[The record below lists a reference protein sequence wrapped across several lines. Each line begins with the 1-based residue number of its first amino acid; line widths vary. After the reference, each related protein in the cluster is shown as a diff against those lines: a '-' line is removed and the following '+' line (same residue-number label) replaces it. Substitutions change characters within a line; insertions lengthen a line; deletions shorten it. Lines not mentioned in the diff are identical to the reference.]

1 MSSQY
6 PALEWLSLR
15 SDGDSP
21 ALIAHRAGVPVTA
34 VTRAT
39 DPYGPF
45 PRPTHQ
51 LGRVVAPED
60 VVDRRVARW
69 VQLRRD
75 GMRVTEIAAHEGVVH
90 QIVSKSTLPFG
101 PYPEPHPPHDT
112 IQRWVSERRVGIP
125 ATVIAAVAGVSV
137 DLVRRTTRPHGPFP
151 AGGSRIP
158 AGWVGA
164 SGVANL
170 AGVSHPTI
178 LRWIDIGF
186 TPPADVV
193 TGTGRLLW
201 LETTLRSWLETA
213 PLRECPTCGAKLKK
227 PTAHMSQ
234 GRCASRHPPVGAH
247 EPVKAP
253 TE

>member
-90 QIVSKSTLPFG
+90 QIVSKSNTSPA

-125 ATVIAAVAGVSV
+125 ATVIAVTAGVSV
-137 DLVRRTTRPHGPFP
+137 DLVRRTTRSHGRRR
-151 AGGSRIP
+151 GSRGIP

-201 LETTLRSWLETA
+201 LETTLRSWS
-213 PLRECPTCGAKLKK
+213 RRQ
-227 PTAHMSQ
+227 S
-234 GRCASRHPPVGAH
+234 RCANAQRAEPNSRNQRRTSSGQVRHATRQL
-247 EPVKAP
+247 EP
-253 TE
+253 TSR

>member
-1 MSSQY
+1 VGSQY

-15 SDGDSP
+15 RDGESP
-21 ALIAHRAGVPVTA
+21 ALIAHRAGVPVSA

-45 PRPTHQ
+45 PRPVRQ

-75 GMRVTEIAAHEGVVH
+75 GMRVTAIAAQEGVFH
-90 QIVSKSTLPFG
+90 QIVSKATLPFG
-101 PYPEPHPPHDT
+101 PYPEPHPPEEV
-112 IQRWVSERRVGIP
+112 IQRWVTERKTGIP

-137 DLVRRTTRPHGPFP
+137 DLVRRSTQPYGPFP

-158 AGWVGA
+158 SGWVGA
-164 SGVANL
+164 SGAATL

-186 TPPADVV
+186 MPPADVV

-201 LETTLRSWLETA
+201 CEATITTWLNIA
-213 PLRECPTCGAKLKK
+213 PLRTCPTCGAKLKR
-227 PTAHMSQ
+227 PTAHSSQ
-234 GRCASRHPPVGAH
+234 SRCASLGP
-247 EPVKAP
+247 AP
-253 TE
+253 KGT

>member
-6 PALEWLSLR
+6 PSLEWLSLR

-21 ALIAHRAGVPVTA
+21 ALIAHRAGVPVAA

-75 GMRVTEIAAHEGVVH
+75 GMRVTEIAAQEGVVH

-125 ATVIAAVAGVSV
+125 ATVIASVAGVSV
-137 DLVRRTTRPHGPFP
+137 DLVASEHAAPRSVSRRRQP
-151 AGGSRIP
+151 
-158 AGWVGA
+158 
-164 SGVANL
+164 N
-170 AGVSHPTI
+170 
-178 LRWIDIGF
+178 
-186 TPPADVV
+186 
-193 TGTGRLLW
+193 
-201 LETTLRSWLETA
+201 TLR
-213 PLRECPTCGAKLKK
+213 
-227 PTAHMSQ
+227 M
-234 GRCASRHPPVGAH
+234 GRRQRSCEPRRRLTPNHPQVDRHRLHA
-247 EPVKAP
+247 AR
-253 TE
+253 

>member
-1 MSSQY
+1 MGSQY

-15 SDGDSP
+15 RDGDSP
-21 ALIAHRAGVPVTA
+21 ALIAHRAGVPVSA

-45 PRPTHQ
+45 PRPTRQ

-69 VQLRRD
+69 VRLRRA
-75 GMRVTEIAAHEGVVH
+75 GMRVTAIAAQEGVFH
-90 QIVSKSTLPFG
+90 QIVSKATLPFG
-101 PYPEPHPPHDT
+101 PYPEPHPPEEA
-112 IQRWVSERRVGIP
+112 IQRWVKERKTGIP

-137 DLVRRTTRPHGPFP
+137 DLVRRSTQPYGPFP

-164 SGVANL
+164 SGAATL

-186 TPPADVV
+186 MPPADVV
-193 TGTGRLLW
+193 TGTGRFLW
-201 LETTLRSWLETA
+201 CEATITTWLNIA
-213 PLRECPTCGAKLKK
+213 PLQTCPTCGAKLKR
-227 PTAHMSQ
+227 PTAHSSQ
-234 GRCASRHPPVGAH
+234 SRCASLGP
-247 EPVKAP
+247 AP
-253 TE
+253 KGT